1 MIKNQACTLSNE
13 TFNDSHQAQLDSC
26 NQTKWQFILDSRVR
40 LKNME
45 ANTQFIFESHINTI
59 YDALIVCK
67 ELGHDETALS
77 FVSMDISLQKCFR
90 VNISLQKCHKL
101 QSKSTNAT
109 EICECWDQAAEDV
122 EVN

>member
-1 MIKNQACTLSNE
+1 MN
-13 TFNDSHQAQLDSC
+13 
-26 NQTKWQFILDSRVR
+26 
-40 LKNME
+40 KNME
-45 ANTQFIFESHINTI
+45 ANYLCLQSVVIFILWIIVSNIYLRGNGINTQFIFESHINII

>member
-77 FVSMDISLQKCFR
+77 FVSMDISLQKC
-90 VNISLQKCHKL
+90 HKL